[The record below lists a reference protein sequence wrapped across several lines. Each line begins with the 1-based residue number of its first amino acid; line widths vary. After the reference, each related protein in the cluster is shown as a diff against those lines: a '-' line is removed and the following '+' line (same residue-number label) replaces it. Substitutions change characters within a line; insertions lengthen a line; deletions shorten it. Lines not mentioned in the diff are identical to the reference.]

1 MFYLSRTPTK
11 IKEVKEIKTKK
22 LSEIS
27 EIYTGVRLNR
37 LKENNTSLKKVIKKL
52 SNENILE
59 YEYSIES
66 VPNSINEKF
75 ISQKNDI
82 IISLVDPGSVCKL
95 EKEGLVIP
103 MQFAIIRLHED
114 YDADFIINL
123 LKSDLFKKELNK
135 LVEGSGLK
143 IIKSTYLKEVKL
155 PLPEFEKQAKIGEL
169 LKLIERKIVLNSKII
184 ELEKQSKQAILNKT
198 IGGN

>member
-1 MFYLSRTPTK
+1 MFCLSRTKKTK
-11 IKEVKEIKTKK
+11 RGENIQTKK

-27 EIYTGVRLNR
+27 EIHTGVRLNR
-37 LKENNTSLKKVIKKL
+37 LKEKNTSLKKVIKKI
-52 SNENILE
+52 SSENIFE

-82 IISLVDPGSVCKL
+82 IISLLDPGSVCKL
-95 EKEGLVIP
+95 EKEGLIIP
-103 MQFAIIRLHED
+103 MQFAIIRLDEN
-114 YDADFIINL
+114 YNADFIINL
-123 LKSDLFKKELNK
+123 LKSNLFKKELNK

-155 PLPEFEKQAKIGEL
+155 PLPDYEKQEKIGEL
-169 LKLIERKIVLNSKII
+169 LKLIEKRIILNSKTI
-184 ELEKQSKQAILNKT
+184 ELEKQAKDAILNKT

>member
-1 MFYLSRTPTK
+1 M
-11 IKEVKEIKTKK
+11 KK

-27 EIYTGVRLNR
+27 EIHTGVRLNR
-37 LKENNTSLKKVIKKL
+37 LKEKNTSLKKVIKKI
-52 SNENILE
+52 SSENILE
-59 YEYSIES
+59 YEYTVES
-66 VPNSINEKF
+66 VPNSINGKF

-82 IISLVDPGSVCKL
+82 IISLLDPGSVCKL

-103 MQFAIIRLHED
+103 MQFAIIRLKEN

-123 LKSDLFKKELNK
+123 LKSNVFKKELNK

-143 IIKSTYLKEVKL
+143 IIKSTYLKEVKV
-155 PLPEFEKQAKIGEL
+155 PIPDYEKQEKIGEL
-169 LKLIERKIVLNSKII
+169 LKLIEKRIILNSKTI
-184 ELEKQSKQAILNKT
+184 ELEKKAKEAILNKT

>member
-1 MFYLSRTPTK
+1 M
-11 IKEVKEIKTKK
+11 KK

-27 EIYTGVRLNR
+27 EIHTGVRLNR
-37 LKENNTSLKKVIKKL
+37 LKEKNTSLKKVIKKI
-52 SNENILE
+52 SSENILE
-59 YEYSIES
+59 YEYTVES

-82 IISLVDPGSVCKL
+82 IISLLDPGSVCKL
-95 EKEGLVIP
+95 EKEGLIIP
-103 MQFAIIRLHED
+103 MQFAIIRLKEN

-123 LKSDLFKKELNK
+123 LKSNVFKKELNK

-155 PLPEFEKQAKIGEL
+155 PLPDYEKQEKIGEL
-169 LKLIERKIVLNSKII
+169 LKLIEKRIILNSKTI
-184 ELEKQSKQAILNKT
+184 ELEKQAKEAILNKT

>member
-1 MFYLSRTPTK
+1 MFCLSRTNKTK
-11 IKEVKEIKTKK
+11 RGENIQTKK

-27 EIYTGVRLNR
+27 EIHTGVRLNR
-37 LKENNTSLKKVIKKL
+37 LKEKNTSLKKVIKKI
-52 SNENILE
+52 SSENILE

-82 IISLVDPGSVCKL
+82 IISLLDPGSVCKL
-95 EKEGLVIP
+95 EKEGLIIP
-103 MQFAIIRLHED
+103 MQFAIIRLDEN
-114 YDADFIINL
+114 YNADFIINL
-123 LKSDLFKKELNK
+123 LKSNLFKKELNK

-155 PLPEFEKQAKIGEL
+155 PLPDYEKQEKIGEL
-169 LKLIERKIVLNSKII
+169 LKLKEKRIILNSKTI
-184 ELEKQSKQAILNKT
+184 ELEKQAKDAILNKT

>member
-1 MFYLSRTPTK
+1 M
-11 IKEVKEIKTKK
+11 KEIKTKK

-37 LKENNTSLKKVIKKL
+37 LKEKNTSLKKVIKKI
-52 SNENILE
+52 SSENILE

-82 IISLVDPGSVCKL
+82 IISLLDPGSVCKL
-95 EKEGLVIP
+95 EKEGLIIP
-103 MQFAIIRLHED
+103 MQFAIIRLHD
-114 YDADFIINL
+114 NYDADFIINL
-123 LKSDLFKKELNK
+123 LKSELFKKELNK

-155 PLPEFEKQAKIGEL
+155 PLPNFEKQVKTGEL
-169 LKLIERKIVLNSKII
+169 LQLIEKKIILNSKKI
-184 ELEKQSKQAILNKT
+184 ELEKQLKQAILNKT
-198 IGGN
+198 IGGNINERWN

>member
-1 MFYLSRTPTK
+1 MK

-37 LKENNTSLKKVIKKL
+37 LKEKNTSLKKVIKKL
-52 SNENILE
+52 SSDNILE

-75 ISQKNDI
+75 ISQKDDI
-82 IISLVDPGSVCKL
+82 IISLVDPSSVCKL

-103 MQFAIIRLHED
+103 MQFAIIRLYEN

-143 IIKSTYLKEVKL
+143 IMKSTYLKEVKL
-155 PLPEFEKQAKIGEL
+155 PLPEFEKQVKTGEL
-169 LKLIERKIVLNSKII
+169 LKLIERRIILNSKII
-184 ELEKQSKQAILNKT
+184 ELEKQLKQAILNKT

>member
-1 MFYLSRTPTK
+1 MFCLSRTNKTK
-11 IKEVKEIKTKK
+11 RGENIQTKK

-27 EIYTGVRLNR
+27 EIHTGVRLNR
-37 LKENNTSLKKVIKKL
+37 LKEKNTSLKKVIKKI
-52 SNENILE
+52 SSENILE

-82 IISLVDPGSVCKL
+82 IISLLDPGSVCKL
-95 EKEGLVIP
+95 EKEGLIIP
-103 MQFAIIRLHED
+103 MQFAIIRLDEN
-114 YDADFIINL
+114 YNADFIINL
-123 LKSDLFKKELNK
+123 LKSNLFKKELNK

-155 PLPEFEKQAKIGEL
+155 TLPDYEKQEKIGEL
-169 LKLIERKIVLNSKII
+169 LKLIEKRIILNSKTI
-184 ELEKQSKQAILNKT
+184 ELEKQAKEAILNKT

>member
-1 MFYLSRTPTK
+1 MFCLSRTKKTK
-11 IKEVKEIKTKK
+11 RGENIQTKK

-27 EIYTGVRLNR
+27 EIHTGVRLNR
-37 LKENNTSLKKVIKKL
+37 LKEKNTSLKKVIKKI
-52 SNENILE
+52 SSENILE

-82 IISLVDPGSVCKL
+82 IISLLDPGSVCKL
-95 EKEGLVIP
+95 EKEGLIIP
-103 MQFAIIRLHED
+103 MQFAIIRLNEN
-114 YDADFIINL
+114 YNADFIINL
-123 LKSDLFKKELNK
+123 LKSNLFKKELNK

-155 PLPEFEKQAKIGEL
+155 PLPDYEKQEKIGEL
-169 LKLIERKIVLNSKII
+169 LKLIEKRIILNSKTI
-184 ELEKQSKQAILNKT
+184 ELEKQAKDAILNKT

>member
-1 MFYLSRTPTK
+1 MFCLSGINQLKGVRK
-11 IKEVKEIKTKK
+11 IQIKK

-37 LKENNTSLKKVIKKL
+37 LKDHNTSLMKVIKKI
-52 SNENILE
+52 SSENILE

-66 VPNSINEKF
+66 VSNSINEKF

-82 IISLVDPGSVCKL
+82 IISLLDPGAICKL
-95 EKEGLVIP
+95 EKEGLIIP
-103 MQFAIIRLHED
+103 MQFAVIRLHEN

-123 LKSDLFKKELNK
+123 LKSELFEKELAR
-135 LVEGSGLK
+135 LTEGTGLR
-143 IIKSTYLKEVKL
+143 IIKASYLKELKL
-155 PLPEFEKQAKIGEL
+155 PIPDFDKQQKTGEL
-169 LKLIERKIVLNSKII
+169 LNLIERKIVLNSKVI
-184 ELEKQSKQAILNKT
+184 ELEKQAKKAILNKS

>member
-1 MFYLSRTPTK
+1 MFCLSRTNKTK
-11 IKEVKEIKTKK
+11 RGENIQTKK

-27 EIYTGVRLNR
+27 EIHTGVRLNR
-37 LKENNTSLKKVIKKL
+37 LKEKNTSLKKVIKKI
-52 SNENILE
+52 SSENILE

-82 IISLVDPGSVCKL
+82 IISLLDPGSVCKL
-95 EKEGLVIP
+95 EKEGLIIP
-103 MQFAIIRLHED
+103 MQFAIIRLNEN
-114 YDADFIINL
+114 YNADFIINL
-123 LKSDLFKKELNK
+123 LKSNLFKKELNK

-155 PLPEFEKQAKIGEL
+155 PLPDYEKQEKIGEL
-169 LKLIERKIVLNSKII
+169 LKLIEKRIILNSKTI
-184 ELEKQSKQAILNKT
+184 ELEKQAKEAILNKT